1 MAVKSTLLAAAGF
14 GLMVSDVAYGYPSS
28 NHSLPRVSL
37 EQGAIQGFRDNHTNA
52 VYLGVPYAATTGGEN
67 R

>member
-1 MAVKSTLLAAAGF
+1 MGLRGNLLTAAGF
-14 GLMVSDVAYGYPSS
+14 GLVASDVAYGYPSS

-37 EQGAIQGFRDNHTNA
+37 EQGDVQGFRDNHTNS
-52 VYLGVPYAATTGGEN
+52 VYLGIPFAASTGGEN